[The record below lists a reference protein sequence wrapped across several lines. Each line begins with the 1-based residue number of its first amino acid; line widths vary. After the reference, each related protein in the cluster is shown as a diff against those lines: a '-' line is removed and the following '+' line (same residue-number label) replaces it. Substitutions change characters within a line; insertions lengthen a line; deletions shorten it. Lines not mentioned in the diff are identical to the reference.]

1 MSRRFTA
8 AHWGAYEVN
17 GFGDDLRLQPVADDP
32 EPSKIGA
39 GWVSALR
46 DTEARILNPVVRQG
60 WLKDRDTRRCCGDS
74 FIPVSWDTALD
85 LVAEELERVRTSHS
99 NSAIFAGSYGWA
111 SAGRFHHAQSHLRRF
126 LNTIG
131 GFTRS
136 VNTYSHGAA
145 EVLLPHVTG
154 MSHRQYQDQL
164 TSWPSIAEHCELL
177 VAFGGISNRTAQL
190 TSSGTSGH
198 EVGGW
203 MKRAF
208 SNGMKMVLISPQRS
222 DAADHEC
229 VDWIS
234 IRPGT
239 DTALMLAIAHELLR
253 TGAVDHEFLD
263 RYTVGWS
270 TLEAYLSGA
279 GDGIAKTPHWAAEIC
294 DIEAD
299 TIVDLTGRMARNRT
313 MITASWSLQ
322 RAEHGEQPLWM
333 GLALAAMLG
342 QIGQP
347 GTGFGFGYGSV
358 TAAGRPAK
366 LIGWPSVP
374 QGANPV
380 SDFIPVARIADL
392 LERPGEAFHYNGT
405 QHRFPDTRLVYWAGG
420 NPFHHHQDL
429 NRFERAWQRP
439 ETVVV
444 NDHSWTATAVRADIV
459 LPSTSP
465 LERDD
470 IMINRRDP
478 SLIWMSRAMEPLGES
493 RDDYD
498 IFAALAERMG
508 TGPAFTEGRSSAQW
522 IEWLRDACGRVAG
535 EHGFSLPSLAEFQNI
550 GRFDCPNS
558 DETRIQFSD
567 FVADPD
573 RNALQTVSG
582 KIELASSAI
591 ADMQHDGLAGH
602 PQWNSPG
609 ETPGNGLSGALYLIS
624 PQPDTRLHGQLDNGS
639 VSRAAK
645 VAGREPC
652 HIHPETAAARGISTG
667 DIVCLE
673 NSRGACLAG
682 AVLTDTIR
690 RDTVALATGAFL
702 DLRWIDGRRVDINGN
717 PNVLTR
723 DEGCSDLSHG
733 TMAHSA
739 VVNLHRFDGKAPPG
753 TTFSPPPIVTGA
765 NRS

>member
-591 ADMQHDGLAGH
+591 ADMQLDGLAGH